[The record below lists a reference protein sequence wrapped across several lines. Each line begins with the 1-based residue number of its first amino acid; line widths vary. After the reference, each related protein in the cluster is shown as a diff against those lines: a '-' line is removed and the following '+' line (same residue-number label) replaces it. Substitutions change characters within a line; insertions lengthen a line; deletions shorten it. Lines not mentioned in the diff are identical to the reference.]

1 MEKKDKKI
9 ERWTKSTLL
18 ERGWTQKSIKEL
30 LPPPELVDNPH
41 YKCASPMNLWD
52 SKIVK
57 QKERTKKFKE
67 YAEKKAKRQ
76 EAISK
81 SIDKRKDE
89 TFEMAKNFSLEIKR
103 IDLDKLKR
111 YTLNSKYKWYMYLGQ
126 DWKADNVYNAD
137 ERTLLRWEENYIRHN
152 LSNYD
157 EEINKLF
164 GKIGKQGA
172 YETYKTDLM
181 NKIFEVYPEL
191 AKKEEEIC
199 NRNIARFI

>member
-1 MEKKDKKI
+1 MEKRDKKI

-30 LPPPELVDNPH
+30 LPPPDLVDNPH

-76 EAISK
+76 KASIKAVKTKRANTMSLLPTLDLEVERIDIAELQKRTIDSK
-81 SIDKRKDE
+81 NSWYYYTGQFDKLIFMPVDDE
-89 TFEMAKNFSLEIKR
+89 TM
-103 IDLDKLKR
+103 
-111 YTLNSKYKWYMYLGQ
+111 
-126 DWKADNVYNAD
+126 
-137 ERTLLRWEENYIRHN
+137 LRWELNYIRHN

-157 EEINKLF
+157 YEIQSLYGLV
-164 GKIGKQGA
+164 GKDEVYHK
-172 YETYKTDLM
+172 YRKELM

-191 AKKEEEIC
+191 EKKDEEIC
-199 NRNIARFI
+199 NRNIKKVI

>member
-18 ERGWTQKSIKEL
+18 KRGWTQKSINEL
-30 LPPPELVDNPH
+30 LPPPELFDNPH

-76 EAISK
+76 EASIKAVETKKANTMSLLPTLDLEVERIDIAELQKRAIDSK
-81 SIDKRKDE
+81 NSWYYYTGQFDKLIFMPVDDE
-89 TFEMAKNFSLEIKR
+89 TM
-103 IDLDKLKR
+103 
-111 YTLNSKYKWYMYLGQ
+111 
-126 DWKADNVYNAD
+126 
-137 ERTLLRWEENYIRHN
+137 LRWELNYIRHN

-157 EEINKLF
+157 YEIQSLYGLV
-164 GKIGKQGA
+164 GKDEVYHK
-172 YETYKTDLM
+172 YRKELM

-191 AKKEEEIC
+191 AEKDEEIC
-199 NRNIARFI
+199 NRNIAKVV